1 VSGPCTPHDECC
13 RHPGWSMTGPIGV
26 LLGAIRPQRAQE
38 RSHGTDA
45 PAAARWANT
54 PDGPLLSQIGAGDVN
69 ALAQLYDR
77 HATFCWAIARRLTA
91 DETLAAFAVEDAFL
105 NVWRNPPMRSADRLG
120 SQLAELTRD
129 SLARRA
135 NTYLSTTPAD
145 ESTPAAEVQTR
156 CGFMPSKRS
165 TLVRLPAGES
175 NFQID
180 KTQPAGTLS
189 EELPQKHLGAPDPG

>member
-1 VSGPCTPHDECC
+1 
-13 RHPGWSMTGPIGV
+13 MTSPIGV

-38 RSHGTDA
+38 RSVGTDA
-45 PAAARWANT
+45 SAAARWANT

-77 HATFCWAIARRLTA
+77 HATFCWAIARRLTT

-129 SLARRA
+129 SLTRRA

-145 ESTPAAEVQTR
+145 E
-156 CGFMPSKRS
+156 S

-180 KTQPAGTLS
+180 KTQTAGPLS
-189 EELPQKHLGAPDPG
+189 EELPQKQLGAPDSG